1 MNENIIFL
9 EIYLNLEPNFMY
21 HLLIFS
27 TDPLFTTIFLRKLD
41 QFIRNDM
48 FGNKL
53 SYVCKFSGKYIIT
66 SISFSISGVGL
77 AFFKASF
84 KYKII

>member
-27 TDPLFTTIFLRKLD
+27 TDPLFIKIFPRKLD
-41 QFIRNDM
+41 QIIRNHM
-48 FGNKL
+48 FGDKL
-53 SYVCKFSGKYIIT
+53 SYVCKFSGKYIMT
-66 SISFSISGVGL
+66 PISSSISGVGL